1 MLKRS
6 IAAVTVVEQAEQ
18 VMPPTEKVDEV
29 GYERGGGREVAL
41 EEEEADDDDDDDA
54 DDDTETWV
62 LMAPPLL

>member
-29 GYERGGGREVAL
+29 GYERGGREVAL
-41 EEEEADDDDDDDA
+41 EEDEGDDNDDDDA